1 MLNGIDPALSV
12 LRALGKKVEVT
23 ANNVANVDTEGFK
36 KRRAILQEAQPS
48 GVTVSIEQVNTPG
61 APLPPDEGKTGIRES
76 SNVAVE
82 EETVDLI
89 TTGHAYTAN
98 VKVLKAEDEILG
110 TLLDVLAK

>member
-1 MLNGIDPALSV
+1 MLNGIDPALSA

-23 ANNVANVDTEGFK
+23 ANNVANVDTDGFK
-36 KRRAILQEAQPS
+36 KKRAIFQEGSPS

-61 APLPPDEGKTGIRES
+61 APLLSEAGRTGRCES

-89 TTGHAYTAN
+89 ATGHAYTAN
-98 VKVLKAEDEILG
+98 VKLLKAEDEILG
-110 TLLDVLAK
+110 TLFDMLEK